1 MLLDWVFYLISIKKW
16 LIHKLTCTT
25 TITTIVINSNILKG
39 GRALK
44 FSVQQ
49 NELNKHINIAQR
61 GISNRSTLQI
71 LEGILIEA
79 KDNRLKLTSTDL
91 EISIETTL
99 DSNVIEEGKVVINS
113 RILGDIVKKL
123 PNDTVFFDIENN
135 KVNIKCQKSDFNI
148 VSNPGEDYPEL
159 PIVIETAKFNIPQN
173 ILKTAIRQTSFTTS
187 QDESRAVLTG
197 VLFEIEDGIL
207 TFVSLDG
214 YRLSM
219 RKEEIG
225 INESL
230 KLIVPARVLNELNKI
245 IEDTEDPITLAIANG
260 QIVFTLRDTVIYSKL
275 LEGQFF
281 NYKDIV
287 RTNHNTTVLLNRKN
301 LLDSLERASLLARE
315 QRANLV
321 KLSITDDNLSI
332 KSNSEMGD
340 VYEEVELI
348 NKEGEDV
355 NIAFNSRYLMDGV
368 RVIDSEEIELN
379 FVSSLNPCIMRAKDD
394 EKYIYLVLPVRLAQ
408 DDF

>member
-1 MLLDWVFYLISIKKW
+1 M
-16 LIHKLTCTT
+16 
-25 TITTIVINSNILKG
+25 
-39 GRALK
+39 K
-44 FSVQQ
+44 FRVQQ

-79 KDNRLKLTSTDL
+79 KDNKLKLTSTDL

-99 DSNVIEEGKVVINS
+99 DANVIEEGKVVINS
-113 RILGDIVKKL
+113 RIIGDIVKKL
-123 PNDTVFFDIENN
+123 PNDEVFFDIVNN

-148 VSNPGEDYPEL
+148 ISNPGDDYPEL
-159 PIVIETAKFNIPQN
+159 PIVIETSKFDIPQN

-219 RKEEIG
+219 RKENIG
-225 INESL
+225 VKESL

-245 IEDTEDPITLAIANG
+245 IEDSEEPISLAIANG
-260 QIVFTLRDTVIYSKL
+260 QIIFTLKDTVIYSKL

-287 RTNHNTTVLLNRKN
+287 RTNHNTTVLVNRKN

-321 KLSITDDNLSI
+321 KLSITDDYLSI
-332 KSNSEMGD
+332 KSNSEIGD
-340 VYEEVELI
+340 VFEKIELI
-348 NKEGEDV
+348 KKDGEDV

-368 RVIDSEEIELN
+368 RVIDSDEIELN